1 MILNLYLEE
10 KKKKKKDEGEYNR
23 TKNQERFFIEYRRK
37 IRIKTNTLYIH
48 RAQTPPPDPILSTRY
63 ICHNSRRALKNV
75 TRFRRETRRISL
87 YGTIYIFK
95 YRSCKERNFV
105 FIATVI
111 LISKIVKQYFFE
123 NIETSDL
130 FYWNEMIFFLR
141 NVQSNLCLSCE
152 VFKLKRISFF
162 FNLNYTKKYLYKKN
176 IQTMFIR

>member
-87 YGTIYIFK
+87 YGMIYIFK
-95 YRSCKERNFV
+95 YRSWFTQGKKFCFYCNCNPY
-105 FIATVI
+105 
-111 LISKIVKQYFFE
+111 LE
-123 NIETSDL
+123 NCETIFL
-130 FYWNEMIFFLR
+130 REYWNEWFILLER
-141 NVQSNLCLSCE
+141 DD
-152 VFKLKRISFF
+152 FF
-162 FNLNYTKKYLYKKN
+162 FFFWEMYKVIFVWAARCLNWNEFLFSL
-176 IQTMFIR
+176 I

>member
-130 FYWNEMIFFLR
+130 FYWNEMIFF
-141 NVQSNLCLSCE
+141 
-152 VFKLKRISFF
+152 FF
-162 FNLNYTKKYLYKKN
+162 FWEMYKVIFVWAARCLNWNEFLFSL
-176 IQTMFIR
+176 I